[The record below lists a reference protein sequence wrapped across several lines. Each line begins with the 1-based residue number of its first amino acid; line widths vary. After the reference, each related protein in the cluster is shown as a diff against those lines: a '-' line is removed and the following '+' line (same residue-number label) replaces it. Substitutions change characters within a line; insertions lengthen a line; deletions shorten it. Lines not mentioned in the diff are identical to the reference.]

1 LTKLAETAIDQLGLG
16 KGGGTD
22 YLGVSYSSTDY
33 VGHSFGPQ
41 SWEVQDMYVRL
52 DKDLGELLK
61 HLDEKTGAGNYVLAL
76 SADHG
81 VVPTPESMLQT
92 GADAGELHI
101 PDVQQKIDDTLKS
114 FGYAAPAV
122 ARIASADVYFAPG
135 IYEKLKTERRRS
147 AQ

>member
-1 LTKLAETAIDQLGLG
+1 MTKLAEAAIDQLGSRNG
-16 KGGGTD
+16 CGTE

-41 SWEVQDMYVRL
+41 SWEVQDTYARL

-61 HLDEKTGAGNYVLAL
+61 HLDEKAGAGNYVVAL

-81 VVPTPESMLQT
+81 VVPTPESMSQT

-101 PDVQQKIDDTLKS
+101 PEVQQKIEDTLKS

-122 ARIASADVYFAPG
+122 G
-135 IYEKLKTERRRS
+135 G
-147 AQ
+147 